1 MAKKEE
7 VINEY
12 LQGKRSLVNTI
23 DDACDLLQEEIQEI
37 VEKYMAKN
45 LEVEIRL
52 AQPGESLWH
61 EGYYHTIED
70 AIKGLEYI
78 KEHIDEYCWEDE
90 D

>member
-7 VINEY
+7 VIGEY
-12 LQGKRSLVNTI
+12 FQGKRSLVNTI
-23 DDACDLLQEEIQEI
+23 DDYCNLLQEEIQEI

-52 AQPGESLWH
+52 AHIGEELWH
-61 EGYYHTIED
+61 EGYYDTIDD
-70 AIKGLEYI
+70 AIKALEYI
-78 KEHIDEYCWEDE
+78 KEHIDDYCEDE

>member
-1 MAKKEE
+1 
-7 VINEY
+7 
-12 LQGKRSLVNTI
+12 
-23 DDACDLLQEEIQEI
+23 
-37 VEKYMAKN
+37 MAKN

-52 AQPGESLWH
+52 ACPGESLWH

-78 KEHIDEYCWEDE
+78 KEHIDDYYEDE

>member
-7 VINEY
+7 VIGEY
-12 LQGKRSLVNTI
+12 FQGKRSLVNTI
-23 DDACDLLQEEIQEI
+23 DDYCDLLQEEIQEI
-37 VEKYMAKN
+37 VEKYMVKN

-61 EGYYHTIED
+61 EGYYNTIED

-78 KEHIDEYCWEDE
+78 KEHIDDYYEDE

>member
-1 MAKKEE
+1 MGKKEE

-23 DDACDLLQEEIQEI
+23 DDVCDLLQEDIQEA
-37 VEKYMAKN
+37 VKKYMAKN
-45 LEVEIRL
+45 LEVEICL
-52 AQPGESLWH
+52 ARHGEDFWH
-61 EGYYHTIED
+61 EGYYDTIED

-78 KEHIDEYCWEDE
+78 KEHIDEYCYEDE